1 MKKMSKLYVKIN
13 NEIHICKNVDLKMK
27 VKDFKKKLNIERL
40 NIRKLIYGV
49 LIFKGKILNEDMTL
63 HSYGIK
69 NEDTIVILF
78 N

>member
-27 VKDFKKKLNIERL
+27 VKDFK
-40 NIRKLIYGV
+40 RKLGIEKMKIIY
-49 LIFKGKILNEDMTL
+49 KKQILNEDMTL

-69 NEDTIVILF
+69 NEDTLILV
-78 N
+78 

>member
-27 VKDFKKKLNIERL
+27 VKDFIRILVTKRL
-40 NIRKLIYGV
+40 NVCEKI
-49 LIFKGKILNEDMTL
+49 IFKGKILNEDMTL

-69 NEDTIVILF
+69 NEDTIVIK
-78 N
+78 

>member
-13 NEIHICKNVDLKMK
+13 NEIHICKNVDTKMK
-27 VKDFKKKLNIERL
+27 VKDFKKKLNIKRL
-40 NIRKLIYGV
+40 NIRK

>member
-27 VKDFKKKLNIERL
+27 VKDFKKKLGIEKM
-40 NIRKLIYGV
+40 KLIY
-49 LIFKGKILNEDMTL
+49 KKQILSEDMTL

-69 NEDTIVILF
+69 NEDTLILSRQ
-78 N
+78 

>member
-27 VKDFKKKLNIERL
+27 VKDFIGRLKMKRLKKQKI
-40 NIRKLIYGV
+40 IYGV
-49 LIFKGKILNEDMTL
+49 LIFKGKILSEDMTL

-69 NEDTIVILF
+69 NEDTIVIKYM
-78 N
+78 

>member
-27 VKDFKKKLNIERL
+27 VKDFKKKLNIERMNL
-40 NIRKLIYGV
+40 VYK
-49 LIFKGKILNEDMTL
+49 KQILNEDMTL

>member
-27 VKDFKKKLNIERL
+27 VKDFKKKLNIERMNL
-40 NIRKLIYGV
+40 VYK
-49 LIFKGKILNEDMTL
+49 KQILNEDMTL

-69 NEDTIVILF
+69 NEDTIVIK
-78 N
+78 